1 MFKQVKSALFWYY
14 LFKFRRRV
22 ILIVLLLIIAF
33 FANAIYGDVVE
44 YLKLKDKL
52 AFLEIALISKWLIIV
67 FNIVFSIYLL
77 LTMFKNEE
85 EQNSKKEP
93 KKDSRKEEAKRKE
106 TKKEEKKEE
115 KFTAREKEFLYKKK
129 LRSKADL
136 LVENGIEK

>member
-22 ILIVLLLIIAF
+22 ILIVLLLIIAL

-77 LTMFKNEE
+77 LTMFK
-85 EQNSKKEP
+85 KEDELNL
-93 KKDSRKEEAKRKE
+93 KKE
-106 TKKEEKKEE
+106 TKKEEPKRKEPKKEKQKEE

-136 LVENGIEK
+136 LVEKGFEK

>member
-52 AFLEIALISKWLIIV
+52 AFLEIALISKWLIII
-67 FNIVFSIYLL
+67 FNIVFSTYLL
-77 LTMFKNEE
+77 LTMFKKED
-85 EQNSKKEP
+85 EQSSKKE
-93 KKDSRKEEAKRKE
+93 EIKRKE
-106 TKKEEKKEE
+106 SIKEEKKEE

-136 LVENGIEK
+136 LVEK